1 VNLRLPVLVAL
12 SALALSGC
20 SGSSSSEQ
28 QQDDPV
34 VRAPASGSPS
44 GKALGGAAS
53 AKPGQSAAAPGGTA
67 PTGGTAPGGTGGGT
81 GGGTTTGTAPAPAGG
96 QAGSSSAGSTAPGA
110 YMYDSSGTV
119 TAGTPRAVKGTATL
133 TVDPAA
139 GPKQH
144 SVLEGDQGRT
154 EQDVVHGS
162 TGTTLARLLLTNPA
176 FTKEFKP
183 AKPVLVVPSPPTVG
197 SSWSWTMTST
207 DGKTKAALTARIT
220 KTESVTV
227 GGVKVNTAVV
237 ESTLKLTGDVT
248 YTGKMRTNYD
258 PSRRLQVKERTQ
270 GSGMVS
276 GFAFTTDITSV
287 LRSTKPS

>member
-1 VNLRLPVLVAL
+1 MNLRLPALAAL
-12 SALALSGC
+12 SALALVGC

-67 PTGGTAPGGTGGGT
+67 PTGGAAAGTSGGGT
-81 GGGTTTGTAPAPAGG
+81 SGGTTGGAPAPAAGK
-96 QAGSSSAGSTAPGA
+96 QGSSSAGSTAPGA
-110 YMYDSSGTV
+110 YTYDSSGTV
-119 TAGTPRAVKGTATL
+119 TAGTPRPVKGTATL

-139 GPKQH
+139 GEKQH

-154 EQDVVHGS
+154 EQDVIHGS
-162 TGTTLARLLLTNPA
+162 TGTTLARLQLTNPA

-197 SSWSWTMTST
+197 KSWSWTMTSS
-207 DGKTKAALTARIT
+207 DGKTKASLTAKIT

-227 GGVKVNTAVV
+227 GGVKINTTVV

>member
-1 VNLRLPVLVAL
+1 MPALVAL
-12 SALALSGC
+12 SVLALAGC

-34 VRAPASGSPS
+34 VRAPGSATPS

-53 AKPGQSAAAPGGTA
+53 AKPGQKAAAGGTT
-67 PTGGTAPGGTGGGT
+67 PTGGTAAGTSGGGSS
-81 GGGTTTGTAPAPAGG
+81 GGTTGTAPAPAAGKP
-96 QAGSSSAGSTAPGA
+96 GSSSAGSTAPGD
-110 YMYDSSGTV
+110 YTYDSSGTV

-197 SSWSWTMTST
+197 KSWSWTMTST
-207 DGKTKAALTARIT
+207 DGKTKASLTARIT

-258 PSRRLQVKERTQ
+258 ASRRLQVKERTQ
-270 GSGMVS
+270 GNGMVG